1 MVTAVIALFGAWTLT
16 GLGTWSNPTLV
27 SSAIGLAAGIV
38 LGGVV
43 ILADRSIGRSLA
55 RHVRGEYRKKF
66 ASPVRP
72 ASAAPTVRPA
82 GAAATSNAATQRRL
96 LVRRPSVGNTATSR
110 SPRALLFW
118 LIAVAVSEEWLYRGV
133 IVEVARSIGGIN
145 EELLL
150 IYATVMFALI
160 HVTFGW
166 IQVAAKLPLA
176 LATLSV
182 VLVFHSL
189 LPAVIIHVAFNLYFW
204 RVRTDR
210 SRLPPPAP
218 SGPPDARRTTAPA
231 PIRRPRCGRQS
242 ATTFSPNG
250 PCSGLQEFSRRE
262 RQTSARTPA
271 AKSPESSSSASPP
284 AATFSSPR
292 HSSRPPECPSPTSA
306 SESLA
311 WRWHPL
317 ALPSALPK

>member
-1 MVTAVIALFGAWTLT
+1 MNLAEATIEYSRTVAVVAGPGAFVLASQVVSRSAKLAQFRLNEVYTVVTAVIALFGAWTLT

-55 RHVRGEYRKKF
+55 RHVREEYRKKF

-189 LPAVIIHVAFNLYFW
+189 LPAVIIHVAFNLYYW
-204 RVRTDR
+204 RVKQFGAVSAASTIW
-210 SRLPPPAP
+210 
-218 SGPPDARRTTAPA
+218 TA
-231 PIRRPRCGRQS
+231 
-242 ATTFSPNG
+242 
-250 PCSGLQEFSRRE
+250 
-262 RQTSARTPA
+262 
-271 AKSPESSSSASPP
+271 
-284 AATFSSPR
+284 
-292 HSSRPPECPSPTSA
+292 
-306 SESLA
+306 
-311 WRWHPL
+311 
-317 ALPSALPK
+317 